1 MRDFKKLPQTASLQA
16 HWETPVTEQPSDTIY
31 ILDNATAYSTNPIMV
46 AAGRYNAPY
55 VGVGS
60 PDFGTLYR
68 AG

>member
-1 MRDFKKLPQTASLQA
+1 VRNFGQVPQTANLQA
-16 HWETPVTEQPSDTIY
+16 RWEVPVPEQPSDTIL

-46 AAGRYNAPY
+46 AAPDGAPY